1 MYLIDIDIGG
11 TLTDGLFSDGQKVIS
26 VKVDTTP
33 HDYTVCFLECLKEGA
48 AAADFTSLQE
58 LLENVEILRWSS
70 TITTNV
76 LAERKGPK
84 LGLLVNEGCKEG
96 LYTDGVSP
104 ALGKLIEAGNILSLP
119 AGFKD
124 EDLLLLVKKLLENG
138 VRRVCVSL
146 KGAFIDETEEMRIKH
161 ILDEQYPDH
170 YLGSVPVQSGSEIC
184 RHPDDATRTH
194 YTLLNAYV
202 HGPLAASLF
211 KAEDALKDEY
221 GFIGNLMIGNIE
233 GGVARIA
240 KTKALET
247 LESGPIFGIHA
258 SAYYARLY
266 GLEQVVTLDVGGTT
280 SKIGLVINGEVIKT
294 AKTDIIGIPLSLPAI
309 LLRSISIGGG
319 SVIRVQDGSITLGP
333 DSMGAYPGP
342 ACYGMGGTEPT
353 ITDACLLLGYM
364 NPSYFL
370 GGTRELDLAEC
381 RRVFSE
387 KVSTPLNLE
396 IDAAAQLVF
405 EKACNQIYLKIAET
419 LQEYGI
425 AKTEELTLFAFG
437 GNGSLFGC
445 GVAESIGIKDV
456 RVFDLGS
463 VFSAFGSSV
472 SDVCHFYQHAF
483 YAPAKSLNGELAKA
497 AHALLEEGRRDLRG
511 EGLNPEKASYM
522 LEANYLAGGTEES
535 LSISF
540 DGGTVDEQLASFNDR
555 WTACSKGDKA
565 PEEVNILHL
574 KVTYPVAK
582 YKPSTFSGGENGS
595 LHKGDRNVSWKTGP
609 TKTLLYEWE
618 RLSAGSII
626 QGPAVIEAAKT
637 TYVLPGDW
645 SMAVDQYKNG
655 KLTR

>member
-11 TLTDGLFSDGQKVIS
+11 TLTDGLFSDGQKVVS

-48 AAADFTSLQE
+48 TAAGFMDLQE
-58 LLENVEILRWSS
+58 LLDDVEILRWSS

-84 LGLLVNEGCKEG
+84 LGILVSEDCKES
-96 LYTDGVSP
+96 LYTDGISP
-104 ALGKLIEAGNILSLP
+104 ALGKLIESNNILSLP
-119 AGFKD
+119 SEFKD
-124 EDLLLLVKKLLENG
+124 EDLLLLVKQLLENG

-170 YLGSVPVQSGSEIC
+170 FLGSVPVQSGSELC

-211 KAEDALKDEY
+211 KAEDSLKDEF

-247 LESGPIFGIHA
+247 LESGPIFGVHA
-258 SAYYARLY
+258 SAFYARLY
-266 GLEQVVTLDVGGTT
+266 GLENVVTLDVGGTT
-280 SKIGLVINGEVIKT
+280 SKIGLVINGEVVKT
-294 AKTDIIGIPLSLPAI
+294 TNTDIIGIPLSIPAI

-319 SVIRVQDGSITLGP
+319 SVVRVQDGSITLGP

-353 ITDACLLLGYM
+353 ITDACLLLGYI

-370 GGTRELDLAEC
+370 GGTRNLDTDEC
-381 RRVFSE
+381 RRIFSE
-387 KVSTPLNLE
+387 KVSVPLE
-396 IDAAAQLVF
+396 MDVEQAAQLVF
-405 EKACNQIYLKIAET
+405 DEACKQIHLKIEEI
-419 LQEYGI
+419 LREYGI
-425 AKTEELTLFAFG
+425 VKTDDLTLFAFG
-437 GNGSLFGC
+437 GNGALFAC
-445 GVAESIGIKDV
+445 GVAEGIGVKDV

-483 YAPAKSLNGELAKA
+483 YAPVSSLNGELSKA
-497 AHALLEEGRRDLRG
+497 ARALLEESRRDLQG
-511 EGLNPEKASYM
+511 EGFSPEKASY
-522 LEANYLAGGTEES
+522 LFEVNYLIKGSDET

-540 DGGTVDEQLASFNDR
+540 EGGSIEEQLAGFNSR
-555 WTACSKGDKA
+555 WDDCNKSVA
-565 PEEVNILHL
+565 PEEVRILHL
-574 KVTYPVAK
+574 KATYPVPK
-582 YKPSTFSGGENGS
+582 LEPTLFTGSENGA
-595 LHKGDRNVSWKTGP
+595 LHKGERIINWKAGATN
-609 TKTLLYEWE
+609 TLLYDWE
-618 RLSAGSII
+618 RLSAGSVIH
-626 QGPAVIEAAKT
+626 GPAVIEAAKT
-637 TYVLPGDW
+637 TYILPIDW
-645 SMAVDQYKNG
+645 SISVDKYKNG
-655 KLTR
+655 KLVR